1 MPIPRLNPKLMAI
14 GDSLPQGTRHLTVKA
29 SFCAQSWPAR
39 IAQAQGWDFA
49 VPDHP
54 RPVLFDLEQEIRKL
68 DPVFLSP
75 ANLSFVGLPGR
86 VLENFKAWQKQ
97 PGGSK
102 FECFD
107 NLAVAGAKVH
117 DLYSRTSAS
126 SSGEITVIAA
136 GGADDI
142 LGKVGE
148 LHLPVNAR
156 FVLNPQQKPEF
167 KDFSTLDWVEQR
179 QPETL
184 LVHCGHNHGLFE
196 FGFAAKDQQSV
207 TQGDHDGL
215 DYFGQWQKVAARL
228 AALPA
233 AVQRILIVCCR
244 KSARWRRCTRPRTSG

>member
-68 DPVFLSP
+68 DPIFLSP

-117 DLYSRTSAS
+117 DLSAGRVTRCACSTMRRSRRDRH
-126 SSGEITVIAA
+126 GD
-136 GGADDI
+136 GDD
-142 LGKVGE
+142 L
-148 LHLPVNAR
+148 LH
-156 FVLNPQQKPEF
+156 
-167 KDFSTLDWVEQR
+167 
-179 QPETL
+179 
-184 LVHCGHNHGLFE
+184 
-196 FGFAAKDQQSV
+196 
-207 TQGDHDGL
+207 
-215 DYFGQWQKVAARL
+215 
-228 AALPA
+228 PA
-233 AVQRILIVCCR
+233 
-244 KSARWRRCTRPRTSG
+244 P